1 MNAPLSVYLP
11 YLALTLALE
20 LPVVVVLLRPHCG
33 AWRSFLAGLLA
44 SSVTHP
50 LLWYAWPLVVSPY
63 QYARYVATGE
73 ALVVVVETVVLHE
86 VALRRVDSMVRR
98 RRWGL
103 ALAVATAA
111 NATSF
116 GVGLLIHAWR

>member
-1 MNAPLSVYLP
+1 MNAPLWVYLP
-11 YLALTLALE
+11 YLALTLGIE
-20 LPVVVVLLRPHCG
+20 LPVVMLLLRPRCG
-33 AWRSFLAGLLA
+33 TWRSLLAGLLA

-50 LLWYAWPLVVSPY
+50 LLWYVWPLVVSPY
-63 QYARYVATGE
+63 HYELYVATGE
-73 ALVVVVETVVLHE
+73 VLVVVIETVVLHE
-86 VALRRVDSMVRR
+86 VALRRVDSMVRW

-103 ALAVATAA
+103 ALAVAMAA